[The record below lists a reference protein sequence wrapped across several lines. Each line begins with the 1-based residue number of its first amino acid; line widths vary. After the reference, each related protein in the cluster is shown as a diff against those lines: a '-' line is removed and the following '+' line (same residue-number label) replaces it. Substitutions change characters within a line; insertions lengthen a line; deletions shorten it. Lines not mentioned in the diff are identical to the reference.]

1 MHLFLKVGN
10 TWAAFKTFWNN
21 PLIKE
26 RFMRLVNGFLRALL
40 KVLNNFVGMLWDTI
54 VLLFF
59 SNFNSCSIS
68 FLVLFLLLLLDLRRD
83 FSLLDFLYN
92 LEKYVYLGDFCFY
105 CLNNIT
111 KMLVWIFIDVFWIIC
126 MLSLSIPLIF
136 CFCLALRFS
145 LFQPRFYNNLV
156 FCFQKNVIMWS
167 LTWL

>member
-1 MHLFLKVGN
+1 MVSWELYWRFWITLLVCSGTPLLCCFLVI
-10 TWAAFKTFWNN
+10 
-21 PLIKE
+21 LI
-26 RFMRLVNGFLRALL
+26 
-40 KVLNNFVGMLWDTI
+40 
-54 VLLFF
+54 
-59 SNFNSCSIS
+59 
-68 FLVLFLLLLLDLRRD
+68 LVLFLFLFYFFFCFLDLRRD